1 MPVIP
6 IINSDKSLH
15 NNSKPLYTDTSSQYD
30 SGFMSEYTSNP
41 QDSLNQY
48 RADSQGLI
56 DSLSN
61 GWLVNFPMKTGI
73 NMNKTLGFIG
83 GALYGAVTDGKMM
96 EHAVD
101 NSYVN
106 WMDEI
111 SASMEEKFPI
121 YHDKNYDKLN
131 ALQKLGTEEFWSE
144 TAPDMAAFIAGTYM
158 GNRMLGPIGLFSIP
172 GKLIKGTAQLV
183 GAEAALNAG
192 IKTAGNSLTKII
204 GNNVLQKGTAGLL
217 AESRILSATVFN
229 SATEGLFEG
238 QEVYKSTLEKTGDK
252 KLAAEQASKSWWLN
266 QLVLFPSSYFETSIF
281 LGGGAKGINTALID
295 ASENIVKP
303 TFKQMATAAG
313 KGAAKGILLE
323 GVWEENIQLAIQKH
337 NEDLTRANEGILE
350 GIPNI
355 LKNYLD
361 NFSTAEGQD
370 NIVGGALM
378 GLFMGGAG
386 GALEINSEYKNT
398 KKALE
403 NIDYTFSKL
412 KEDLKKIEDQK
423 DTKDLNKF
431 TNTIQNPDGTTSV
444 ELNKFAILNK
454 LKELNLN
461 KEGLDLLNIIE
472 SAPNNQNFY
481 DYIQNTLLGQ
491 TVASYSSTGLS
502 DLLLRKLD
510 DLKNI
515 SEADKAAFNIKEK
528 KDENGNVISSDQQIE
543 KAKKTVKEQIKLYD
557 KISNIYYQKGYN
569 VKDIFNK
576 TVIRDELSSLLKET
590 KIKTDKLSNEI
601 VSTEYTT
608 IQSKTIQDLLEKGN
622 ILEAAKELLIR
633 KGLENTLEG
642 KEYLKAYQDTKFI
655 QKELEKA
662 EKLLKTVT
670 NPKENLNYYNN
681 LNREDYLVD
690 VMQRGRAFMADK
702 INQENLA
709 KQQEKLNKDAEE
721 LLDSHYS
728 NNPSLITKVEDSV
741 LNNKQYR
748 YQGKNGVLTFDE
760 TKITYKDFQ
769 DIYSAFYEDR
779 MDEETFIKYANKIGL
794 TDDEIIEL
802 LIYKENENKVNINEV
817 IDIENNKLFNIV
829 KDQLRIQS
837 ELFDLEKTALGLEE
851 NVDKLKESLRTSKRN
866 DKNKIKK
873 QYKAIVNLLANI
885 NSKIEILK
893 KQQEEVDRLRELQ
906 DEKIEGLEKIFNKI
920 DINTSEYFEKLTE
933 YKKSLEESIRETK
946 TLKNKTNSLLQT
958 LQKAVK
964 PLIKILSNLTS
975 KLEVFEKRKVKIT
988 YTTTELAAAIEK
1000 GVNLDN
1006 YTETIGTINN
1016 LVDEFDENFERL
1028 EVYESE
1034 IERLKDQV
1042 NKIREELKEYQKQ
1055 LKIVNELL
1063 QIIKPNQINPIKNSI
1078 RKRIAA
1084 KIEEKGMVQFVTPG
1098 QEPIDIQEDI
1108 NPELLEPVTETFG
1121 FVDEEPVS
1129 DKKEKK
1135 REQKK
1140 TESKNKVDLEK
1151 DIEGEEQIEST
1162 EKKESI
1168 SNFDE
1173 FDSKKLTIFST
1184 TVNEENENEQEENI
1198 LYNKQISNLKQGFNS
1213 IKYQLRFIAPK
1224 YANEA
1229 DNLLLRGFKE
1239 LDNTKAKNV
1248 FDTLYAVVTD
1258 NNGNTILTDNEG
1270 NIGKGDKAIIVS
1282 IHRPDHVEEIAP
1294 NMMLIEY
1301 LYKKTGRYGNL
1312 VEFKEA
1318 SDDVLIKDLLP
1329 ELPENSDFG
1338 NLTKETVLEEA
1349 KNYYK
1354 NQIEDTRKEVI
1365 KLIKK
1370 GDIPYVK
1377 INNISKGFFQ
1387 TGTKSISVF
1396 NTKGETK
1403 AINSLSDV
1411 NKIIVPIS
1419 VGGEKVVKENDKNEN
1434 TYVLTPGSVYI
1445 ESKKLGII
1453 PATPT
1458 TLSEQDAEIVIKLL
1472 VLSQSNNEVL
1482 VNNVPT
1488 NIIFNSESTITEL
1501 PLINHFIKFGGTP
1514 KEFQKGFYTAIRGDK
1529 LLIGREQVSIE
1540 NLKDKSSEDY
1550 KKAFTFF
1557 RTIKY
1562 YSVSTKLLNEKGD
1575 YYKPSFDKDDNIVF
1589 DKKAANENLSGYSR
1603 YLLETNKLTTELLD
1617 EDSTQVIN
1625 RYFVYNP
1632 GVLYR
1637 SSKNSK
1643 NQEKKTK
1650 KLNKN
1655 RTKELSREQKQ
1666 TLERDLKDL
1675 EDFLKVA
1682 NLSPKKIEEEK
1693 NTLIANF
1700 YNKLFPETKEEEIEE
1715 TSTETPEAG
1724 NVGVVEDA
1732 EYNDFIDKGKVSEAR
1747 LNDIANKVK
1756 NQEPL
1761 SDREKEIFSDKT
1773 GEINKIIATQ
1783 AGSVG
1788 VGGDVNI
1795 IDSKSDDIIAE
1806 LNKLKTPQEKLNWLK
1821 EKGLITS
1828 IVING
1833 KNYNSIDYSDRIMVL
1848 AKIGKYNIPFYIS
1861 TGQAGKKNVKA
1872 GNWYAIFGIGESG
1885 WINKGSEELINK
1897 QYDFPIFQKIAKILN
1912 EGVGKFESRE
1922 NNGNGKIIEGIGY
1935 LEDSKNSISDFNA
1948 QMGLPITPAKNNTDS
1963 KTFYENVNTVL
1974 NLVNDE
1980 LKNVTQSF
1988 KETPQQSEVLSDA
2001 KALERRKSILL
2012 KKANLSKAPEFA
2024 QKAIAKTVE
2033 AIDEEVR
2040 LQVIE
2045 KAYNGIT
2052 ATPISNELGL
2062 TTEQVRS
2069 IRTYYGVPD
2078 VVDKTD
2084 YQNWKKGIDAELKA
2098 LEDNTEKIVEEE
2110 NIKEETENENFDY
2123 LSFDA
2128 VTNEQNKNE
2137 DREIEDS
2144 DFEDYEN
2151 NKISIFDLYNK
2162 NKQFFENRGIFEIKQ
2177 IEEVLL
2183 VIKNSNKSVENKLK
2197 DYKDQIGCLK
2207 LI

>member
-6 IINSDKSLH
+6 IVNSDKSLH

-41 QDSLNQY
+41 HESLNQY

-83 GALYGAVTDGKMM
+83 GAIYGAATDGKMM

-121 YHDKNYDKLN
+121 YHDQNYDKLN

-144 TAPDMAAFIAGTYM
+144 TAPDMAAFIAATYIGTIM
-158 GNRMLGPIGLFSIP
+158 TAGLGLFSLP
-172 GKLIKGTAQLV
+172 GNVIKGTAQLV

-192 IKTAGNSLTKII
+192 IKTAGSSLSKII

-238 QEVYKSTLEKTGDK
+238 QEVYKNILEKTGDK

-281 LGGGAKGINTALID
+281 LGGGAKGINAALID

-303 TFKQMATAAG
+303 TFKQVAAAAG
-313 KGAAKGILLE
+313 KGAVKGIGLE

-337 NEDLTRANEGILE
+337 NEDLSRANEGILE

-370 NIVGGALM
+370 NIAGGALM
-378 GLFMGGAG
+378 GLFMGGGG

-423 DTKDLNKF
+423 DTQDLNKF
-431 TNTIQNPDGTTSV
+431 SNTIQNPDGTTSV
-444 ELNKFAILNK
+444 ELNKFTILNK

-461 KEGLDLLNIIE
+461 KEGLDLLNIIQ

-543 KAKKTVKEQIKLYD
+543 KAKKTIKEQIKLYD
-557 KISNIYYQKGYN
+557 KVSNIYYQKGYN

-576 TVIRDELSSLLKET
+576 TVIRDELGSLLKENKN
-590 KIKTDKLSNEI
+590 KIDKLSNEI
-601 VSTEYTT
+601 VSTEYTI

-633 KGLENTLEG
+633 KGLENTIEG

-655 QKELEKA
+655 QKEYDKA
-662 EKLLKTVT
+662 EKLLKIVT
-670 NPKENLNYYNN
+670 NPRENLNYYSN
-681 LNREDYLVD
+681 LNKEDYLVD
-690 VMQRGRAFMADK
+690 AMQRGRAFIADK

-866 DKNKIKK
+866 DKNRIKK
-873 QYKAIVNLLANI
+873 QYKAVVNLLANI

-893 KQQEEVDRLRELQ
+893 KQQEEVDKLRELQ

-933 YKKSLEESIRETK
+933 YKKTLEESIRETK

-975 KLEVFEKRKVKIT
+975 KLEVFEKRKVKIV

-1000 GVNLDN
+1000 EKLSRESWQPIDAIENVSLNSYGEVNSQL
-1006 YTETIGTINN
+1006 NN
-1016 LVDEFDENFERL
+1016 LIDQFDENFERL
-1028 EVYESE
+1028 EVYEIE
-1034 IERLKDQV
+1034 VERLKDQV

-1055 LKIVNELL
+1055 LKLVNELL
-1063 QIIKPNQINPIKNSI
+1063 QIIKPNQINPVKNSI
-1078 RKRIAA
+1078 RKKIAA

-1098 QEPIDIQEDI
+1098 QEPIDIEE
-1108 NPELLEPVTETFG
+1108 NFNSELLEPIAETFG
-1121 FVDEEPVS
+1121 FIEEDPAS

-1135 REQKK
+1135 KEGKK
-1140 TESKNKVDLEK
+1140 TDNKNKVDLEK

-1173 FDSKKLTIFST
+1173 FDSMKLTIFST
-1184 TVNEENENEQEENI
+1184 TVNEENENEQEESI
-1198 LYNKQISNLKQGFNS
+1198 LYNNQVSNLKQGFNS
-1213 IKYQLRFIAPK
+1213 NKYQLRFIAPK

-1229 DNLLLRGFKE
+1229 DNLLLRGFKT
-1239 LDNTKAKNV
+1239 LDDVKTKDV

-1258 NNGNTILTDNEG
+1258 NDGNTILTDNKG

-1282 IHRPDHVEEIAP
+1282 IHRPEHVEKIAP
-1294 NMMLIEY
+1294 NIMLIEY
-1301 LYKKTGRYGNL
+1301 LYKKTGRYGDL
-1312 VEFKEA
+1312 IEFKKA

-1338 NLTKETVLEEA
+1338 NLTKEAALEEA
-1349 KNYYK
+1349 TDYYK
-1354 NQIEDTRKEVI
+1354 NEIEDTRKEII

-1370 GDIPYVK
+1370 GDIPYTK
-1377 INNISKGFFQ
+1377 INNISKGHFQ

-1396 NTKGETK
+1396 NTRGETK
-1403 AINSLSDV
+1403 AISSLSDV

-1419 VGGEKVVKENDKNEN
+1419 VEGEKVVTQNDKNEN

-1482 VNNVPT
+1482 VNNIPT

-1501 PLINHFIKFGGTP
+1501 PLINHFIKFGGIP

-1550 KKAFTFF
+1550 KKTFAFF

-1562 YSVSTKLLNEKGD
+1562 YSVSTKLLNEQGD
-1575 YYKPSFDKDDNIVF
+1575 YYKPSFDKDDNLVF

-1617 EDSTQVIN
+1617 ENSSQVIN
-1625 RYFVYNP
+1625 RYFVYSP
-1632 GVLYR
+1632 SILFR
-1637 SSKNSK
+1637 SSKNNK
-1643 NQEKKTK
+1643 TQEKKIK
-1650 KLNKN
+1650 KVNKN
-1655 RTKELSREQKQ
+1655 RTKELSKEQKQ
-1666 TLERDLKDL
+1666 ELERNLKDL

-1682 NLSPKKIEEEK
+1682 NMSPKKIEEEK
-1693 NTLIANF
+1693 DTLIANF
-1700 YNKLFPETKEEEIEE
+1700 YNKLFPETKEQEEIKETNIE
-1715 TSTETPEAG
+1715 TSQTDSIESAATS
-1724 NVGVVEDA
+1724 
-1732 EYNDFIDKGKVSEAR
+1732 VST
-1747 LNDIANKVK
+1747 D
-1756 NQEPL
+1756 
-1761 SDREKEIFSDKT
+1761 
-1773 GEINKIIATQ
+1773 
-1783 AGSVG
+1783 
-1788 VGGDVNI
+1788 
-1795 IDSKSDDIIAE
+1795 
-1806 LNKLKTPQEKLNWLK
+1806 
-1821 EKGLITS
+1821 
-1828 IVING
+1828 
-1833 KNYNSIDYSDRIMVL
+1833 
-1848 AKIGKYNIPFYIS
+1848 
-1861 TGQAGKKNVKA
+1861 VKA
-1872 GNWYAIFGIGESG
+1872 
-1885 WINKGSEELINK
+1885 
-1897 QYDFPIFQKIAKILN
+1897 D
-1912 EGVGKFESRE
+1912 
-1922 NNGNGKIIEGIGY
+1922 IE
-1935 LEDSKNSISDFNA
+1935 
-1948 QMGLPITPAKNNTDS
+1948 
-1963 KTFYENVNTVL
+1963 
-1974 NLVNDE
+1974 
-1980 LKNVTQSF
+1980 
-1988 KETPQQSEVLSDA
+1988 
-2001 KALERRKSILL
+2001 RKSILL
-2012 KKANLSKAPEFA
+2012 KRANLSKAPEFA
-2024 QKAIAKTVE
+2024 QKAIVKTVE
-2033 AIDEEVR
+2033 SIDENIR

-2045 KAYNGIT
+2045 KAYEGIT
-2052 ATPISNELGL
+2052 ATSISKELGL

-2078 VVDKTD
+2078 IADKTD
-2084 YQNWKKGIDAELKA
+2084 YQIWKKNIDAELTA
-2098 LEDNTEKIVEEE
+2098 LEGKPTPISTDATTETEE
-2110 NIKEETENENFDY
+2110 IENENFDY
-2123 LSFDA
+2123 LNFDL
-2128 VTNEQNKNE
+2128 VTNDQTKIE
-2137 DREIEDS
+2137 DKEIEEK

-2151 NKISIFDLYNK
+2151 NKMSIFDLYNK
-2162 NKQFFENRGIFEIKQ
+2162 NKQFFENRGKFEVKQ

-2183 VIKNSNKSVENKLK
+2183 KIKNSNESMQKKLEK
-2197 DYKDQIGCLK
+2197 YKKQIGCLK